1 MNLFVAIVIVV
12 VGGGGGDRGKLS
24 LLPSVQMK

>member
-12 VGGGGGDRGKLS
+12 VGGGGDRGKLS